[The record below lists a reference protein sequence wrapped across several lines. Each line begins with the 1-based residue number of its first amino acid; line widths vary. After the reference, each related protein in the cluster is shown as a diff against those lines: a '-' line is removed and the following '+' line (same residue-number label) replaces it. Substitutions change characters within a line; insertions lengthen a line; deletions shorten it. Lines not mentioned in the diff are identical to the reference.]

1 MTSMSTQYGQAQVIQ
16 NPLIIALDVDSK
28 EKALQLA
35 TDLSPYA
42 GAFKLGPR
50 LIHRYGEEFVKKI
63 ASYAPVFVDCK
74 FFDIPSTMESSVQAA
89 FDAGA
94 SLVTI
99 HALSG
104 NEAMKKISILE
115 QKLNQLRPF
124 KILCVT
130 ILTSWDQQ
138 SLPPVMKEEK
148 ISQHVVSLAKLAS
161 ESGLS
166 GLVCSAEEL
175 DLLKG
180 KGHFIVVPGIR
191 IDSLGDDQKRV
202 MTPELAMKNGASA
215 LVVGRPIIAAAN
227 PKLAAEEFLKRIK

>member
-1 MTSMSTQYGQAQVIQ
+1 MRIQYDQVIK
-16 NPLIIALDVDSK
+16 NPLIIALDVDLK

-50 LIHRYGEEFVKKI
+50 LIHRYGEEIVKKI

-89 FDAGA
+89 FDSGA

-104 NEAMKKISILE
+104 AEAMKKISILE

-124 KILCVT
+124 KVLCVT

-138 SLPPVMKEEK
+138 SLPPIIKEEE
-148 ISQHVVSLAKLAS
+148 ISRHVVSLADLARK
-161 ESGLS
+161 SGLS

-175 DLLKG
+175 DLLKD

-191 IDSLGDDQKRV
+191 IDSLGDDQKRI
-202 MTPELAMKNGASA
+202 MPPELAMKKGASA
-215 LVVGRPIIAAAN
+215 LVVGRPIITAAN
-227 PKLAAEEFLKRIK
+227 PKLAAEEFLKRINHS